1 MADHSITASG
11 DTGPLPPDDL
21 SRSLTVSNPD
31 DPALL
36 HLSVVGDTY
45 TVLVSGKQT
54 EGRYCLIDMLVPDG
68 SGPPLHRHSFE
79 EMFTLLEG
87 EVEFAFRSQTMKVKP
102 GATVNIPADAPHRF
116 RNASGKTVHMLCMC
130 TPAGQEEFF
139 AQIGGRVAS
148 RTSAPPQLSKEELAE
163 RGKKSAELAPKYRT
177 EML

>member
-1 MADHSITASG
+1 MADHSITANG
-11 DTGPLPPDDL
+11 DTGPIPADDL

-31 DPALL
+31 DADLL
-36 HLSVVGDTY
+36 HLSVVGDNY

-87 EVEFAFRSQTMKVKP
+87 ELEFTFRGQTMNVSQ
-102 GATVNIPADAPHRF
+102 GTTVNIPANAPHQF

-139 AQIGGRVAS
+139 AQIGDRVVS
-148 RTSAPPQLSKEELAE
+148 RNSPPPQLSKEEQAE
-163 RGKKSAELAPKYRT
+163 RGKKAAELAPKYRT